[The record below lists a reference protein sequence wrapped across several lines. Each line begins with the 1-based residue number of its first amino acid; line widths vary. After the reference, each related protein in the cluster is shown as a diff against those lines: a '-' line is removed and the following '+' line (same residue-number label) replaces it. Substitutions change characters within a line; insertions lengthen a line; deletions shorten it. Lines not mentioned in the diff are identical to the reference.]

1 MNTVWVS
8 DITYILTDEG
18 WRYLTVI
25 LDLADRAVV
34 SWILSQTMHAQC
46 TVVPAF
52 KQAIERRRVRPHSG
66 LMFHSD
72 RGVQYA
78 CEDFRTILAHYGIA
92 QSMSRKGNCWDNA
105 VAESFFKTIKTEELN
120 RFKLIR
126 ATQLNSLIFK
136 YIEGWYNT
144 QRIHSTLRG
153 LTLGKP
159 FMKKLQDWPLNLF
172 LVSTIVRKSIQ
183 ATGKMTNRINP
194 FQSHQSYQSPT
205 QSYQSLNRINP
216 SILLNRINPSV
227 SNVQFLSVQYAVP
240 EFPPFLEP
248 VFSASRLDRPQN
260 RGAGEGCSASQR
272 LIFSAQ
278 WVNIRLPSVITRMS
292 TKGVSAVR
300 ALAKKPPLGPFVEST
315 IP

>member
-1 MNTVWVS
+1 MKQYANRFSVELMSKTLGVSRSGYYKWLNVNQVKENRSRLDEGIKAVFKASKCRYGSPRVCEQLNKKGRDKNVSVATVARRMCVLGLVARPKRKFVHTTDSSHALSVCPNLLDRNFDVEAVNTVWVS

-46 TVVPAF
+46 TVVPAI

-78 CEDFRTILAHYGIA
+78 CEDFRTIIAQYGIT

-105 VAESFFKTIKTEELN
+105 VAESFFKTIKIEELN
-120 RFKLIR
+120 RFERIK

-144 QRIHSTLRG
+144 QRIHSALNG
-153 LTLGKP
+153 LTPWEAFYEKTS
-159 FMKKLQDWPLNLF
+159 KL
-172 LVSTIVRKSIQ
+172 
-183 ATGKMTNRINP
+183 A
-194 FQSHQSYQSPT
+194 
-205 QSYQSLNRINP
+205 
-216 SILLNRINPSV
+216 
-227 SNVQFLSVQYAVP
+227 A
-240 EFPPFLEP
+240 
-248 VFSASRLDRPQN
+248 
-260 RGAGEGCSASQR
+260 
-272 LIFSAQ
+272 
-278 WVNIRLPSVITRMS
+278 
-292 TKGVSAVR
+292 
-300 ALAKKPPLGPFVEST
+300 
-315 IP
+315 

>member
-1 MNTVWVS
+1 MKHYTIRFSVEMMSKALGVSRSGYYKWLKTNHVKENRLKLDEGIKAVFKDSKCRYGSPRVCEQLNKKRTDKKISVATVARRMYVLGLVARPKRKYVHTTDSGHALSLSPNLLNRNFYVEEVNTVWVS

-34 SWILSQTMHAQC
+34 SWVLSQTMQAQC

-78 CEDFRTILAHYGIA
+78 CEDFRTILAQYGIT

-120 RFKLIR
+120 RFKLIK

-144 QRIHSTLRG
+144 QRIHSALYG
-153 LTLGKP
+153 LTPWEAFYEKTS
-159 FMKKLQDWPLNLF
+159 KL
-172 LVSTIVRKSIQ
+172 
-183 ATGKMTNRINP
+183 A
-194 FQSHQSYQSPT
+194 
-205 QSYQSLNRINP
+205 
-216 SILLNRINPSV
+216 
-227 SNVQFLSVQYAVP
+227 A
-240 EFPPFLEP
+240 
-248 VFSASRLDRPQN
+248 
-260 RGAGEGCSASQR
+260 
-272 LIFSAQ
+272 
-278 WVNIRLPSVITRMS
+278 
-292 TKGVSAVR
+292 
-300 ALAKKPPLGPFVEST
+300 
-315 IP
+315 